1 MPLYIAEFKEELA
14 RTGPAKFLSLYP
26 YPVLVVTGL
35 TGTLKEEAKSG
46 TVVAQASDTML
57 LGTLVG
63 RVFPLAKAKNATPG
77 PMRVGRTSDNDICVP
92 EYSIS
97 KFHCFFAQVG
107 TELRL
112 TDCGS
117 TNGTTVNGRRL
128 APRTSCG
135 LTGGETIALGR
146 FVFLFHRA
154 AGFAAFLSAR

>member
-1 MPLYIAEFKEELA
+1 M
-14 RTGPAKFLSLYP
+14 GPAKFISLHP
-26 YPVLVVTGL
+26 YPVLIVTGL
-35 TGTLKEEAKSG
+35 TGTLKEEARSG

-63 RVFPLAKAKNATPG
+63 RVFPLSKSRNATPG
-77 PMRVGRTSDNDICVP
+77 PVRVGRTSDNDICVP

-97 KFHCFFAQVG
+97 KLHCFFAQVG

-135 LTGGETIALGR
+135 LTGGGAPPPRRFGFFFLPAPRGR
-146 FVFLFHRA
+146 RVPSPPPRRRPQGSPA
-154 AGFAAFLSAR
+154 QPG